1 LFHYSGS
8 GIETD
13 DDNKR
18 GNDFS
23 SLLGTFG
30 GPEKGR
36 FVAAGKLV
44 STAA

>member
-1 LFHYSGS
+1 LFHYR
-8 GIETD
+8 IETNN
-13 DDNKR
+13 DNKH